1 MHIDHKETLLSFKH
15 KDSINAS
22 QSAKHLIAYKA
33 RKNDSLRIQE
43 FQKQTMKQKC
53 MFFVRVCGGGEWT
66 SLLTRCYVDNY
77 CYSLPAS
84 KFSLKGAIL
93 IFRNQMNSAVKLKQN
108 KKKTC
113 FSFDSPQEFEIS
125 WIKNTYCT

>member
-1 MHIDHKETLLSFKH
+1 MLCKCTLVTKKRYYLLNIKIRLN
-15 KDSINAS
+15 DINAS
-22 QSAKHLIAYKA
+22 QSAKHFIAYKA

-53 MFFVRVCGGGEWT
+53 MLFCTCVCGEGI

-77 CYSLPAS
+77 CYILPAS

-93 IFRNQMNSAVKLKQN
+93 VFRNQMNGAVKLKQN
-108 KKKTC
+108 KKIMT
-113 FSFDSPQEFEIS
+113 F
-125 WIKNTYCT
+125 